1 MACEF
6 LSGDGVLLAVWGKP
20 SRVDV
25 NRVLEQLES
34 SVEQSGRPVVY
45 ITRIPV
51 DAPAPDSSVRQYIN
65 AAMPKATSM
74 CSTYHVVLEGTGFMA
89 AIKRGVLVSLFQ
101 IGSKRG
107 MFFVHADVDE
117 VVRSIAAERQ
127 LAVRALLIRADSRGL
142 LRGRTPTS
150 VAPRSKRPRNL
161 PSTSGVRINQEE
173 ISKIAGSNLR

>member
-107 MFFVHADVDE
+107 MFFVHADVD
-117 VVRSIAAERQ
+117 
-127 LAVRALLIRADSRGL
+127 
-142 LRGRTPTS
+142 
-150 VAPRSKRPRNL
+150 
-161 PSTSGVRINQEE
+161 
-173 ISKIAGSNLR
+173 

>member
-51 DAPAPDSSVRQYIN
+51 DAPTPDSNVRQYIN

-89 AIKRGVLVSLFQ
+89 ALKRGVLVSLFQ
-101 IGSKRG
+101 IGNKRG
-107 MFFVHADVDE
+107 MFFVHADADE
-117 VVRSIAAERQ
+117 VTRSIPTERQ
-127 LAVRALLIRADSRGL
+127 LTVRALLIRADARGL
-142 LRGRTPTS
+142 LRGRTPVS
-150 VAPRSKRPRNL
+150 VAPRSKRRRGSPL
-161 PSTSGVRINQEE
+161 DSGVRINQEE
-173 ISKIAGSNLR
+173 VSRIAGSNLR